1 MNEKLSPEHYLYLEN
16 GAVIKNI
23 QDLLIVIKKLDK
35 KTFFHH
41 VNNLKNDFAYWVKS
55 VIGNKKLANR
65 MFRTKDKKELVE
77 ILKNE
82 CK

>member
-1 MNEKLSPEHYLYLEN
+1 
-16 GAVIKNI
+16 
-23 QDLLIVIKKLDK
+23 LDK